1 MILCHLNE
9 NQSNRTSLSLQNLEN
24 LKVYS
29 LLWLIHFCQHHL
41 WRLHGS
47 NLYRKI
53 WSLPQYK
60 VQEKFSFEY
69 SALESLMGREKGKLK
84 IYTHSNKKILQ
95 LFIPLK
101 TLHSLQL
108 ILMKWKFPSPWILN
122 NITSLKRWNSLLTW
136 KYSIWDGKMAQR
148 WRELAVF
155 FRGPEFNS

>member
-1 MILCHLNE
+1 MGAMPIYMNASQDTKVCTNIYFKGLNLKLKFKFKEFPSWQMIICHSNE
-9 NQSNRTSLSLQNLEN
+9 NQSNRTSLGLQISEN

-95 LFIPLK
+95 LFTPLK
-101 TLHSLQL
+101 TLHSL
-108 ILMKWKFPSPWILN
+108 
-122 NITSLKRWNSLLTW
+122 
-136 KYSIWDGKMAQR
+136 
-148 WRELAVF
+148 
-155 FRGPEFNS
+155 